1 MQFRR
6 GWAYLDIMILFS
18 NLIIT
23 FSLFIDINIK
33 LMRIIEAI
41 LIVVI
46 LAKSLYFL
54 RLVKEIA
61 PLVDI
66 IMTILNDIKYFM
78 AIFII
83 AEFAF
88 MCAFYSIGKN

>member
-1 MQFRR
+1 
-6 GWAYLDIMILFS
+6 
-18 NLIIT
+18 
-23 FSLFIDINIK
+23 
-33 LMRIIEAI
+33 MRIVEAF

-46 LAKSLYFL
+46 LLKSLYFL

-83 AEFAF
+83 AEIAFVLAF
-88 MCAFYSIGKN
+88 MSIGKN